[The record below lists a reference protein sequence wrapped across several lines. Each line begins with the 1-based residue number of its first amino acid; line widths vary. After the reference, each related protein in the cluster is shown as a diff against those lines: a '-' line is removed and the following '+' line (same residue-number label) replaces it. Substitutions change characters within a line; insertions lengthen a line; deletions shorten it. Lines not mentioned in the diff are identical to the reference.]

1 MFSKKSKKIFDFYKN
16 ELSKTAVDFFLHS
29 LEEKENLIGQM
40 ESSEVK
46 IENIRKK
53 ILKNP
58 THVVEEIEIEIEEEG
73 SKTDFKNMTSLQ
85 YFDKLSRL

>member
-1 MFSKKSKKIFDFYKN
+1 MFSKKSKQIFDFYKK

-58 THVVEEIEIEIEEEG
+58 PHIVEEIEIEEEG

-85 YFDKLSRL
+85 YFEKLSRL